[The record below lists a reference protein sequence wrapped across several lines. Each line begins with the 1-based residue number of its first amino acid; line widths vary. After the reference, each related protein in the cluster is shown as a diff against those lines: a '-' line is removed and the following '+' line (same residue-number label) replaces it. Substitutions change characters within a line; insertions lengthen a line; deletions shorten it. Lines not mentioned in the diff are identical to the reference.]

1 MTLKFLHVS
10 GLFLDSPFQ
19 GLPYLPFEAAPSL
32 RNASI
37 QYLDKLVNLAI
48 FEHVEFVL
56 IAGNITKGVNFG
68 LRGAHFFVEALK
80 RLDSAGIRAVFL
92 PGKEEVESVHG
103 FYFGQLPQLAH
114 KIPMGSTDVFA
125 FETEDSRV
133 VIHPLFDP
141 ECRPSLVEGALNI
154 ALVSPIY
161 GADLK
166 GLESAFDYVAGP
178 DVRSRRLGFDEP
190 GPHGAVVVEVDDSK
204 SVHVRREDIDVVDF
218 RDVHV
223 SCSDLESLDQLV
235 SVAGTR
241 VPRESGKHVYMR
253 LILEGRTRL
262 ANEFEGTAIR
272 DLIQALNSQTED
284 PVVHWVAC
292 RNEIKPPLD
301 AKDLEDPLAQAISR
315 CAELFIEDPGR
326 ASKAAYVE
334 RAKERLIGLLKEA
347 K

>member
-48 FEHVEFVL
+48 REHVEFVL
-56 IAGNITKGVNFG
+56 IAGNITKGVKFG

-114 KIPMGSTDVFA
+114 KIRMGSTDVFS
-125 FETEDSRV
+125 FETKDTRV
-133 VIHPLFDP
+133 VIHPFFDP

-166 GLESAFDYVAGP
+166 GLESKFDYVAGP
-178 DVRSRRLGFDEP
+178 HVRSRRLGFDEP
-190 GPHGAVVVEVDDSK
+190 GPHGAVLVEVDDSK
-204 SVHVRREDIDVVDF
+204 SVHLRREDIDVVDF
-218 RDVHV
+218 RDIHV
-223 SCSDLESLDQLV
+223 SCSDLESLAQLV
-235 SVAGTR
+235 SVAAAE
-241 VPRESGKHVYMR
+241 VPRESRKHVYMR
-253 LILEGRTRL
+253 LVLEGRGRL
-262 ANEFEGTAIR
+262 ATEFSGTGIR
-272 DLIQALNSQTED
+272 DLIQALNNQTEE
-284 PVVHWVAC
+284 PNVNWVAC
-292 RNEIKPPLD
+292 RNELKPPLD
-301 AKDLEDPLAQAISR
+301 ASDLEDPLGQAILR
-315 CAELFIEDPGR
+315 CAELFIDDPDR
-326 ASKAAYVE
+326 AQDAIVE